1 MTLPFPQEPR
11 SLEVLVLDDDNE
23 WLHYVGFNLELNLG
37 IQPVLASSGEEALR
51 VMASRPID
59 VVISDVFMPEMDG
72 FQFVRRARALF
83 SMTKIILLSGVF
95 CSSTS
100 VPAQRLTELGVFA
113 AMSKAEITTLL
124 DVLRNLQDTNR

>member
-113 AMSKAEITTLL
+113 AMSKAEIPTLL

>member
-1 MTLPFPQEPR
+1 MTSQFPQEPR

-37 IQPVLASSGEEALR
+37 IQPVLASNGEEALR

-83 SMTKIILLSGVF
+83 STTKIILLSGVF

-113 AMSKAEITTLL
+113 AMSKAEISTLL